1 MKARSWTAW
10 VLASAFLFGLGA
22 GLAAGQ
28 QDDGPVLR
36 PKANQRTAAATLLVM
51 CDLACNWKLDGEA
64 KGHIDA
70 GGAAKAKVELGQHM
84 VAATT
89 VDGVDQVKQLST
101 VRSNGQTV
109 VSLELEPVQ
118 AMRLKAAK
126 EAQEKEESSAKVA
139 ELKPPVPSP
148 APSTLPGFPP
158 PGPANLTTA
167 APSKDTIDAF
177 LQASWGYD
185 ETRTWQIQSI
195 EKTPVEGMSK
205 VIIVVGDK
213 TGKQKPASLQFLVL
227 ADGKHIVVGDETL
240 PFGAHPYA
248 DYRAQVQQ
256 RADGPYRGSAAK
268 ALELVEFADF
278 QCPHCKQAQASMDKL
293 AADFPNARIVFQNYP
308 LPQHSADGRAAAF
321 GVCVAKL
328 GGNNAFFNFSSAV
341 FQRQD
346 DLATP
351 DGATAILYSAVSQA
365 GLDPATIEACASAP
379 ATISAVD
386 ASVKLAKDLN
396 IHQLPML
403 VVNGRE
409 VTATAPYDTLKKM
422 IEYQEKLDGITQ

>member
-1 MKARSWTAW
+1 MKARSLTAW
-10 VLASAFLFGLGA
+10 VLASACLFALSA
-22 GLAAGQ
+22 VLATGQ
-28 QDDGPVLR
+28 QDDGPILR
-36 PKANQRTAAATLLVM
+36 PRTNPKTAAPTLLVM

-64 KGHIDA
+64 KGQIDA
-70 GGAAKAKVELGQHM
+70 GGAAKAKVELGEHV

-89 VDGVDQVKQLST
+89 VDGLDQVKQLST
-101 VRSNGQTV
+101 VKSSGQTV
-109 VSLELEPVQ
+109 VSLELEPVR
-118 AMRLKAAK
+118 AMRLKT
-126 EAQEKEESSAKVA
+126 AQIAQESSAKL
-139 ELKPPVPSP
+139 EKPRQPEPSP

-158 PGPANLTTA
+158 PDPANFTGSS
-167 APSKDTIDAF
+167 PSKDTINAF

-185 ETRTWQIQSI
+185 DTRVWQIQSI
-195 EKTPVEGMSK
+195 EKTSVEGMSK

-227 ADGKHIVVGDETL
+227 ADGKHIIAGDETI

-278 QCPHCKQAQASMDKL
+278 QCPHCKEAQASMDKL
-293 AADFPNARIVFQNYP
+293 VADFPNARIVFQNFP
-308 LPQHSADGRAAAF
+308 LPLHSASGRAAAF

-328 GGNNAFFNFSSAV
+328 GGNAAFFNFSSAV
-341 FQRQD
+341 FARQD
-346 DLATP
+346 GLATP
-351 DGATAILYSAVSQA
+351 DGATAILNSAASQA
-365 GLDPATIEACASAP
+365 GLDPETIERCASAP

-396 IHQLPML
+396 IKQLPTL

-409 VTATAPYDTLKKM
+409 VPATVPYDTLKK
-422 IEYQEKLDGITQ
+422 IVEFQEKLDGITQ